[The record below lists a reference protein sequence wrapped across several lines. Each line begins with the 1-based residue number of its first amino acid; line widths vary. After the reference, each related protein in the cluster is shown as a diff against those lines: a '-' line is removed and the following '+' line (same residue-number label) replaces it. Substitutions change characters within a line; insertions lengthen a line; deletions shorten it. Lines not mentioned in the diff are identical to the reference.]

1 MEKIGIITDSTAYLD
16 EDYARDNDI
25 RVVPLKVIFETDDF
39 REGLDI
45 TYDEFFRRLK
55 ESPLLPTTSSP
66 SLGEFKTA
74 YEEMARGY
82 DALISLHIASGISG
96 TVEVA
101 RSAARQMPDRRIE
114 VVDSHFVSLAIGIMI
129 DLTLKGIREGRT
141 PGGPACEVGQDGR
154 EASRYSSSSTPWNT
168 SARAG
173 ASGEPR
179 PSWEACSTSSPS
191 SPSNGTI
198 DALER
203 VRGTRK
209 AMARVLE
216 IAVDDLKGR
225 KAIAGVSHIHNPEAG
240 MRFRETAAE
249 ALRCQPDEL
258 YFNETGPVIGAHT
271 GPGLLAFGYLPE
283 DVLR

>member
-25 RVVPLKVIFETDDF
+25 RVVPLKVIFGTDDF

-74 YEEMARGY
+74 YEEMAQDY
-82 DALISLHIASGISG
+82 DALISIHIASGISG

-101 RSAARQMPDRRIE
+101 RSAARQMPDHRIE

-129 DLTLKGIREGRT
+129 DLTLKGIREGRSLEDLLARLDRMIESLKIFFIVDT
-141 PGGPACEVGQDGR
+141 LEYLRKGGRIG
-154 EASRYSSSSTPWNT
+154 
-168 SARAG
+168 G
-173 ASGEPR
+173 AQAFLGSMLKSKPIL
-179 PSWEACSTSSPS
+179 TL
-191 SPSNGTI
+191 NGTI

-209 AMARVLE
+209 AIARVLE

-225 KAIAGVSHIHNPEAG
+225 KAIAGVSHIHSPEAG
-240 MRFRETAAE
+240 MSFRETVGGSSAVPAGR
-249 ALRCQPDEL
+249 ALFQR
-258 YFNETGPVIGAHT
+258 NRAS
-271 GPGLLAFGYLPE
+271 
-283 DVLR
+283 

>member
-1 MEKIGIITDSTAYLD
+1 MEKIGIVTDSTAYLD
-16 EDYARDNDI
+16 EDYARENGI
-25 RVVPLKVIFETDDF
+25 RVVPLKVIFGTEDF
-39 REGLDI
+39 REGMDI

-55 ESPLLPTTSSP
+55 ESPQLPTTSSP
-66 SLGEFKTA
+66 SLGEFMET
-74 YEEMARGY
+74 YGEMARGY
-82 DALISLHIASGISG
+82 DAIISLHIASGISG
-96 TVEVA
+96 TVEMA

-141 PGGPACEVGQDGR
+141 LSDLLQRLERMVENLKIFFIVDTLEYLRKGGRIG
-154 EASRYSSSSTPWNT
+154 
-168 SARAG
+168 G
-173 ASGEPR
+173 AQAFLGSMLNVKPIL
-179 PSWEACSTSSPS
+179 TLD
-191 SPSNGTI
+191 GTI
-198 DALER
+198 EALER

-216 IAVDDLKGR
+216 IAVEDLKGR

-249 ALRCQPDEL
+249 ALRCQPDKL

-283 DVLR
+283 DVLG